1 MRKLLL
7 LCTLLGIG
15 TISAFAQSRVSG
27 TVTDAA
33 TGDPLT
39 GVTVIIKG
47 TTIGSYTDD
56 AGRYSIDLLP
66 NASELTFTFLGKRS
80 EDITIDGRTTIDV
93 ALEEDVLSLE
103 DVVVVGYGTQRRV
116 DVTGSISS
124 VSAEEINELPVPG
137 IDQALQGRV
146 AGLILNSNSGQPG
159 VGMTV
164 RIRGNSSINAG
175 NEPLYVIDGIP
186 VTTGDFSSQAY
197 GGQDFNALTDLNPN
211 EIESIEVLKDAAAT
225 SIYGSRASN
234 GVVLITTKR
243 GKTGKPSITLNA
255 YYGFTNPIEKY
266 DMLSGEQFRELLNE
280 SRGTNDP
287 WNGLDT
293 DFMDLVFQD
302 DAAIQEYDLSV
313 SGGDEKTK
321 YYIGGSFMDQEGTVI
336 GQNFNRVS
344 GRVNLDH
351 RVNEKLSFGA
361 GVNITRTKTNVV
373 NSDNN
378 IYGALSLAILQPSNV
393 EAFNEDGSYNFTGM
407 IFENP
412 VAAALEVDQELL
424 SYRTL
429 ANVFGRYEIIPG
441 LAFQSKVAL
450 DKLNFDE
457 RNYIPATINRGRG
470 SNGSGNLN
478 TSDAIRVVNQNTL
491 DFQRQ
496 INDLSLNVLAGI
508 DYEQFKTRRTFLAG
522 NGFPSAEFRW
532 LGSAA
537 EYTNASQTE
546 TENRL
551 LSYYG
556 RVTLNYDNKYIFTG
570 TFRADGSSKFGENNR
585 YGYFPSGSIAW
596 RFSNENFLINS
607 NVINDGKIRVSYG
620 LTGNQAGI
628 GNFAS
633 RGLAGGGNNYG
644 SAPGVAPTQLPNPDL
659 QWEQTTEINIGFDLA
674 LFSEVLGITFD
685 WYQKT
690 TEDLLLNR
698 PLPGSS
704 GFTSITQNVGEME
717 NTGIEVLFNV
727 VPFSGE
733 FNWDFSL
740 QFATNQ
746 NEVTR
751 LFEGQ
756 GFDAGFANRID
767 EGKPLSYF
775 LGWRA
780 EEFVNPETGD
790 VIYEDVNG
798 DGNIT
803 PVDEVDIGNPNPE
816 FFGGFRNNLSFKGF
830 DLSFFFQFQ
839 YGNDI
844 LNYTRIFAE
853 DGLRRGFNNTTAVL
867 DRWQQPGDV
876 TRIPRVSEGGGPNA
890 SRNNSISSRLVE
902 DGSYIRLKNLSLG
915 YTIPNDITSQVGIS
929 RLRFYVAGTNLW
941 TLTDYSGLDPEVNFD
956 GTSALTLGTDFLT
969 QGQNKMITFGANLN
983 F

>member
-1 MRKLLL
+1 V
-7 LCTLLGIG
+7 G
-15 TISAFAQSRVSG
+15 T
-27 TVTDAA
+27 
-33 TGDPLT
+33 
-39 GVTVIIKG
+39 
-47 TTIGSYTDD
+47 
-56 AGRYSIDLLP
+56 
-66 NASELTFTFLGKRS
+66 
-80 EDITIDGRTTIDV
+80 
-93 ALEEDVLSLE
+93 
-103 DVVVVGYGTQRRV
+103 
-116 DVTGSISS
+116 
-124 VSAEEINELPVPG
+124 
-137 IDQALQGRV
+137 
-146 AGLILNSNSGQPG
+146 
-159 VGMTV
+159 
-164 RIRGNSSINAG
+164 
-175 NEPLYVIDGIP
+175 VIDGIP
-186 VTTGDFSSQAY
+186 ITTGDFSSQAY
-197 GGQDFNALTDLNPN
+197 GGQDFNALTDLNPI

-243 GKTGKPSITLNA
+243 GKSGKPSITLNA

-280 SRGTNDP
+280 ARGTNDP
-287 WNGLDT
+287 WNGVDT

-361 GVNITRTKTNVV
+361 GVNMTRTKTDVV

-393 EAFNEDGSYNFTGM
+393 EAFSEDGSYNFAGM

-457 RNYIPATINRGRG
+457 RSYIPATINRGRG

-496 INDLSLNVLAGI
+496 INDFSLNVLAGI

-537 EYTNASQTE
+537 EFTDASQTE

-556 RVTLNYDNKYIFTG
+556 RVTLNYDNRYIFTG

-620 LTGNQAGI
+620 LTGNQVGI

-659 QWEQTTEINIGFDLA
+659 QWEQTAEINIGFDLA

-685 WYQKT
+685 WYRKT

-717 NTGIEVLFNV
+717 NSGIEVLFNV

-803 PVDEVDIGNPNPE
+803 PADEVDIGNPNPD

-867 DRWQQPGDV
+867 DRWQQPGDI
-876 TRIPRVSEGGGPNA
+876 TRIPRVSERGGPNA
-890 SRNNSISSRLVE
+890 SRNNSVSSRLIE
-902 DGSYIRLKNLSLG
+902 DGSYVRLKNLSLG